1 MRIELESDI
10 VEVNSYV
17 KGSVF
22 LTIRKEVVP
31 TNLNLKFKV
40 KEETAW
46 NSKQEVDGR
55 IYYNSY

>member
-1 MRIELESDI
+1 MILL
-10 VEVNSYV
+10 VNSYV
-17 KGSVF
+17 KRSVF